1 MGLEPTTSSS
11 TDWRSNHL
19 SYTHHVEG
27 LRGVRAG
34 EKYAQTGVFCQGT
47 GEERKAGLIIQID
60 RNMGIGDVRRIP
72 LAPKKIQP
80 KVVKDIVFLHPNA
93 VN

>member
-27 LRGVRAG
+27 LRGLKAG
-34 EKYAQTGVFCQGT
+34 E
-47 GEERKAGLIIQID
+47 
-60 RNMGIGDVRRIP
+60 NMPKPWCFVKVCGRRTEGG
-72 LAPKKIQP
+72 AKRMSQE
-80 KVVKDIVFLHPNA
+80 
-93 VN
+93 